1 LMRHW
6 QLQDAKN
13 RFSEVVDSAVR
24 NGPQVVTKRGVDTVV
39 ILSVK
44 EYQNLTRPK
53 SSLVDFFRKSPLKG
67 AGLDLERNKDLAR
80 EVEL

>member
-1 LMRHW
+1 MRHW